1 MSTPDHVVLMAKYN
15 AGMNTK
21 LYETAAK
28 LSPESLAL
36 DRKAFF
42 KSILGTLNHIVVTD
56 TLWLK
61 RFATHPT
68 RHAALDPVRAL
79 KSPTDLDQILFNDL
93 HTLAAH
99 RKMLNGV
106 IND

>member
-1 MSTPDHVVLMAKYN
+1 MSTP
-15 AGMNTK
+15 
-21 LYETAAK
+21 
-28 LSPESLAL
+28 

-61 RFATHPT
+61 RFATHPS

-79 KSPTDLDQILFNDL
+79 KSPTALDQILFKDL
-93 HTLAAH
+93 HSLAAH
-99 RKMLNGV
+99 RKMQAGLDVGV
-106 IND
+106 TDLLALIPTAQ